1 MPPHGSIE
9 GPFQPFSSIRP
20 SKDQKQDV
28 STKSVSPGGEI
39 LGQLAPAT
47 ASGDFF
53 SEFFGMQ
60 ILFGR
65 SCLIW
70 PKKSVCLEAFG
81 AGFWAFSGSKYSN
94 SAVRPQGESGSP
106 SQSLEKF

>member
-20 SKDQKQDV
+20 SKDQKQNV
-28 STKSVSPGGEI
+28 STKSVIPGGEI
-39 LGQLAPAT
+39 LGQLAPSA
-47 ASGDFF
+47 ASGYFF

-60 ILFGR
+60 TLFGR

-70 PKKSVCLEAFG
+70 PKKSVFEGIGGRLWGLFWKQVILAVLSGLRECQ
-81 AGFWAFSGSKYSN
+81 GFPDK
-94 SAVRPQGESGSP
+94 V
-106 SQSLEKF
+106 